1 LKAVERNFHGLR
13 RIKKQPMKNSVTIT
27 AGELKPVITGFSKI
41 INTRHPLEALRSVRI
56 SSDQDGTTVL
66 GTDSDSFLKA
76 RIGPPNHSLGTFLV
90 PFAKLKEFVR
100 RLPTHALVRIGSESF
115 QSDLGTGTIEE
126 QFEVIDPVTF
136 PEEPK
141 ISAPLNLLPTSFVR
155 EFQQAL
161 GCASEDSTR
170 AILNGVLLDSD
181 QEEHRIVSTDGRH
194 LYRSGAFILPTSES
208 FVIPSLPVLRW
219 KGLGEDWFMAVEKK
233 ERLSFRIR
241 SGIWEISSR
250 ALNGNY
256 PNWRVVVPASSRT
269 LLTLP
274 HDHEF
279 KEALGRFTK
288 DQHNSVHIVIEK
300 ENVSLV
306 DGTSSTSMGGV
317 ITGGPDATTCLNRDY
332 LGKAFDYGFTTIG
345 INDPESAILFSN
357 ERALMVV
364 MPMRNENLPPEKTQK
379 TTNENMTTTTN
390 GASAPHINGTR
401 EVPTNG
407 NNRNIGPVSTNNK
420 PAIEAAID
428 NLDSFKSHLREA
440 LSGISEIT
448 ALLRQAIRDQRSN
461 EREIQSV
468 RQTLR
473 SLQGVRI

>member
-1 LKAVERNFHGLR
+1 MEIAPHGLR

-27 AGELKPVITGFSKI
+27 AGELKPVIKGFSKI
-41 INTRHPLEALRSVRI
+41 INTRHPLEALRSLRI
-56 SSDQDGTTVL
+56 GSDQDGTTVL
-66 GTDSDSFLKA
+66 GSDSDSFLKA
-76 RIGPPNHSLGTFLV
+76 RIGPTNDSLGTFLV

-115 QSDLGTGTIEE
+115 ESNLRTGTIEE
-126 QFEVIDPVTF
+126 RFEIIDPVTF

-141 ISAPLNLLPTSFVR
+141 IGVPLNLLPASFVR

-170 AILNGVLLDSD
+170 AILNGVLLDLD
-181 QEEHRIVSTDGRH
+181 QGEHRIVSTDGRH
-194 LYRSGAFILPTSES
+194 LYRSGAFNLPTTES
-208 FVIPSLPVLRW
+208 FVIPSLPILGWR
-219 KGLGEDWFMAVEKK
+219 GLGEDWFMAVEKK

-241 SGIWEISSR
+241 SGIWEVNSR
-250 ALNGNY
+250 ALIGNY
-256 PNWRVVVPASSRT
+256 PNWRMVVPTSSRT

-279 KEALGRFTK
+279 KEALGRFPK

-306 DGTSSTSMGGV
+306 DGTSSTSLTGV
-317 ITGGPDATTCLNRDY
+317 ITGGPDASTCLNRAY
-332 LGKAFDYGFTTIG
+332 LDKAFDYGFTTIG

-364 MPMRNENLPPEKTQK
+364 MPMRNENLPPETTQ
-379 TTNENMTTTTN
+379 TTTN
-390 GASAPHINGTR
+390 GAAAPHINGTR

-407 NNRNIGPVSTNNK
+407 SNRNIGPVSTTTSK

-428 NLDSFKSHLREA
+428 NLDGFKSNLREA

-448 ALLRQAIRDQRSN
+448 ALLRQAIRDQRAN

>member
-1 LKAVERNFHGLR
+1 MEIAPHGLR

-27 AGELKPVITGFSKI
+27 AGELKPVIKGFSKI
-41 INTRHPLEALRSVRI
+41 INTRHPLEALRSLRI
-56 SSDQDGTTVL
+56 GSDQDGTTVL
-66 GTDSDSFLKA
+66 GSDSDSFLKA
-76 RIGPPNHSLGTFLV
+76 RIGPTNDSLGTFLV

-115 QSDLGTGTIEE
+115 ESNLRTGTIEE
-126 QFEVIDPVTF
+126 RFEIIDPVTF

-141 ISAPLNLLPTSFVR
+141 IGVPLNLLPASFVR

-161 GCASEDSTR
+161 GCVSEDSTR

-181 QEEHRIVSTDGRH
+181 QGEHRIVSTDGRH
-194 LYRSGAFILPTSES
+194 LYRSGAFILPTTES
-208 FVIPSLPVLRW
+208 FVIPSLPVLGW

-241 SGIWEISSR
+241 SGIWEVSSQ
-250 ALNGNY
+250 ALIGNY
-256 PNWRVVVPASSRT
+256 PNWRMVVPTSSRT

-279 KEALGRFTK
+279 KEALGRFPK

-306 DGTSSTSMGGV
+306 DGTSSTYLTGV
-317 ITGGPDATTCLNRDY
+317 ITGGPDASTCLNRAY
-332 LGKAFDYGFTTIG
+332 LDKAFDYGFTTIG

-364 MPMRNENLPPEKTQK
+364 MPMRNEKLPPETTQK
-379 TTNENMTTTTN
+379 TTNETMTTTTN
-390 GASAPHINGTR
+390 GATAPHINGTR

-407 NNRNIGPVSTNNK
+407 SNRNIGPVSTTTSK

-428 NLDSFKSHLREA
+428 NLDGFKSNLREA

-448 ALLRQAIRDQRSN
+448 ALLRQAIRDQRAN
-461 EREIQSV
+461 EREIQAV

>member
-1 LKAVERNFHGLR
+1 
-13 RIKKQPMKNSVTIT
+13 MKNSVTIT
-27 AGELKPVITGFSKI
+27 AGELKPVIKGFSKI
-41 INTRHPLEALRSVRI
+41 INTRHPPEALRSLRI
-56 SSDQDGTTVL
+56 SSDQDGTTLL
-66 GTDSDSFLKA
+66 GSDSDSFLKA
-76 RIGPPNHSLGTFLV
+76 RIGPTNDSLGTFLV

-115 QSDLGTGTIEE
+115 ESNLRTGTIEE
-126 QFEVIDPVTF
+126 RFEIIDPVTF

-141 ISAPLNLLPTSFVR
+141 IGVPLNLLPASFVR

-161 GCASEDSTR
+161 GCVSEDSTR

-181 QEEHRIVSTDGRH
+181 QGEHRIVSTDGRH
-194 LYRSGAFILPTSES
+194 LYRSGAFILPTTES
-208 FVIPSLPVLRW
+208 FVIPSLPVLGW

-241 SGIWEISSR
+241 SGIWEVSSQ
-250 ALNGNY
+250 ALIGNY
-256 PNWRVVVPASSRT
+256 PNWRMVVPTSSRT

-279 KEALGRFTK
+279 KEALGRFPK

-306 DGTSSTSMGGV
+306 DGTSSTYLTGV
-317 ITGGPDATTCLNRDY
+317 ITGGPDASTCLNRAY

-345 INDPESAILFSN
+345 INDPESAILFSD

-364 MPMRNENLPPEKTQK
+364 MPMRNEKLPPETTQK
-379 TTNENMTTTTN
+379 TTNETMTTTTN
-390 GASAPHINGTR
+390 GATAPHINGTR

-407 NNRNIGPVSTNNK
+407 SNRNIGPVSTTTSK

-428 NLDSFKSHLREA
+428 NLDGFKSNLREA

-448 ALLRQAIRDQRSN
+448 ALLRQAIRDQRAN
-461 EREIQSV
+461 EREIQAV